1 MSRGKKKEEMR
12 RKLVECEKRESEL
25 RERCG
30 VLERKVEQLQRESDS
45 KQKHH
50 ANQVTDWVC
59 VLIKGKKKWGY
70 ILNYEGTSLVSLP

>member
-1 MSRGKKKEEMR
+1 MSRGKKEEEMR

-45 KQKHH
+45 KQEQH

-59 VLIKGKKKWGY
+59 VLIKGKRKMGLY
-70 ILNYEGTSLVSLP
+70 FEL

>member
-1 MSRGKKKEEMR
+1 MSRGKKEEEMR
-12 RKLVECEKRESEL
+12 RKLLECEKRESEL

-45 KQKHH
+45 KQKYH

-59 VLIKGKKKWGY
+59 VLIKGKEKNGA
-70 ILNYEGTSLVSLP
+70 IF

>member
-1 MSRGKKKEEMR
+1 MSRGKKEEEMR

-25 RERCG
+25 REQCG

-50 ANQVTDWVC
+50 ANQVTDWVY
-59 VLIKGKKKWGY
+59 VLIKGK
-70 ILNYEGTSLVSLP
+70 E